1 MPIKF
6 IKPEPTAEVKVE
18 EKLERLQEPNVTAA
32 KDMPALA
39 DKIEEQH
46 KADDEEVKVLW
57 DKRKTPE
64 ELEEEAYRKKQAAR
78 LSPQPI
84 ALDEGLAD
92 PIQRVFDTIDSVSE
106 ASKPAETPKPT
117 VHVIPDIKAVKPPVM
132 GIKAVIPEAE
142 AKKAEQ
148 AAALPATE
156 PTVAGEVVQEPRSL
170 EERVA
175 ELESTF
181 SEFDT
186 DLARLERL
194 MATLSKYHPE
204 LFKKPVVAPTTQE
217 VADKLALAIKPVK
230 KEAPYVPLDPSVDGK
245 YLAGYDAAEASLR
258 RSKKGR

>member
-6 IKPEPTAEVKVE
+6 IKPEPEAEVKVA

-39 DKIEEQH
+39 EKIEEQH
-46 KADDEEVKVLW
+46 KADDGEVKVLW

-92 PIQRVFDTIDSVSE
+92 PIQRVFDTMDRVLE
-106 ASKPAETPKPT
+106 ASNPEPDAPK
-117 VHVIPDIKAVKPPVM
+117 VE
-132 GIKAVIPEAE
+132 PEAS
-142 AKKAEQ
+142 
-148 AAALPATE
+148 LPTTE

-170 EERVA
+170 GERVA

-186 DLARLERL
+186 DLARVERL

>member
-6 IKPEPTAEVKVE
+6 IKPEPEAEVKVA

-39 DKIEEQH
+39 EKIEEQH
-46 KADDEEVKVLW
+46 KADDGEVKVLW

-92 PIQRVFDTIDSVSE
+92 PIQRVFDTMDRVLE
-106 ASKPAETPKPT
+106 ASNPE
-117 VHVIPDIKAVKPPVM
+117 
-132 GIKAVIPEAE
+132 PEAL
-142 AKKAEQ
+142 KAEPE
-148 AAALPATE
+148 ASLPATE
-156 PTVAGEVVQEPRSL
+156 PTGAVTPGVQEPRSL
-170 EERVA
+170 EQRVA
-175 ELESTF
+175 ELESTS